1 MVICYD
7 IIVVLAATALKMTP
21 ENMESVTAL
30 IPVGQPV
37 LRLMACMLPL
47 AHD

>member
-7 IIVVLAATALKMTP
+7 IIVVLAATALKKSP
-21 ENMESVTAL
+21 ENMESVSAL

-37 LRLMACMLPL
+37 LRLMAYVLPL